1 MSERSYYCSNKFKYI
16 KIDLERH
23 MTYNCHAA
31 EPHVV
36 DFKWLSANHGN
47 IFNSPISVN
56 ERKQMLLNQR
66 NRSCEQNCWPA
77 EDQGKSSTRIVEFG
91 VERTHIEPI
100 TQPTILD
107 VTLDSDCNM
116 SCVYCCKEFSSAWR
130 REISKDDYRFPFPS
144 PDFVNRYTINAKDTV
159 LSNLSQ
165 AEKQSSKR
173 HQQLRAEVNAIIPG
187 IKTLIITGGEPLL
200 STQLIDVIN
209 RSYSVPMIQLYSGL
223 GVSTQRLSRV
233 LDSIEYTDNITF
245 VVSAETVGRLY
256 EFVRYGNSY
265 ENLLNNIEILKKK
278 NIKFI
283 FHSTISNLTLPG
295 FMEFYNI
302 HWNDDSNID
311 FSNTPSFFAPNVLDP
326 KSKDII
332 TAGLDTLTGK
342 YIKQIQRSI
351 EPNPT
356 EEERINLAY
365 ILRELSDRRQ
375 ISLDF
380 YPRHFLDWIYS

>member
-16 KIDLERH
+16 KIDLERQ

-31 EPHVV
+31 TPHVV
-36 DFKWLSANHGN
+36 DFNWLSENPGN
-47 IFNSPISVN
+47 IFNSPVSVA

-66 NRSCEQNCWPA
+66 NRSCEQNCWPS
-77 EDQGKSSTRIVEFG
+77 EDLGKSSTRIVEFG
-91 VERTHIEPI
+91 VERTHTEPV

-130 REISKDDYRFPFPS
+130 REVSNGGYQFPFPTQ
-144 PDFVNRYTINAKDTV
+144 DIVNRYTVNTKDTI

-173 HQQLRAEVNAIIPG
+173 HQQLKAEFDTIIPG
-187 IKTLIITGGEPLL
+187 LKTLIITGGEPLL
-200 STQLIDVIN
+200 STQLKDLVN
-209 RSYSVPMIQLYSGL
+209 KACAVPLIQLYSGL
-223 GVSTQRLSRV
+223 GVSPQRLSRV
-233 LDSIEYTDNITF
+233 LESFDYTDNITF
-245 VVSAETVGRLY
+245 VISAETVGPLY

-265 ENLLNNIEILKKK
+265 ENLLNNIEVLKKK

-295 FMEFYNI
+295 FVEFYNT
-302 HWNDDSNID
+302 HWNDNSDID

-326 KSKDII
+326 VSKDII
-332 TAGLDTLTGK
+332 NAGLDTLSGK
-342 YIKQIQRSI
+342 YIKQIQQSI
-351 EPNPT
+351 EPTPT
-356 EEERINLAY
+356 EEDRINLAY
-365 ILRELSDRRQ
+365 ILKELSNRRQ
-375 ISLDF
+375 LSLEF